1 MKDEFR
7 NSRLQSIVLSDSID
21 STISIDPSET
31 EKKNETCICC
41 PVCIYSSICIYCVIN
56 KWLFHRTIED
66 DYKLYKEKN
75 TLCCKCCLH

>member
-21 STISIDPSET
+21 STISIDSSET
-31 EKKNETCICC
+31 EKKNDTCIYCS
-41 PVCIYSSICIYCVIN
+41 VCIYCSLCIYCFMN

-66 DYKLYKEKN
+66 DYKLYRDSN
-75 TLCCKCCLH
+75 NVCCKCG